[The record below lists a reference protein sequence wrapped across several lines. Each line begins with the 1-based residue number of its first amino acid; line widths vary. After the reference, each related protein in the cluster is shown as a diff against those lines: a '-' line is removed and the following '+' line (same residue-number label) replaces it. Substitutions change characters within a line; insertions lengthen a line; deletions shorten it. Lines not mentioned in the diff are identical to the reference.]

1 MMELQAERARK
12 LIQNQKKHLQNIA
25 IQFLKA
31 QQEKSN
37 KSRIRKH
44 FMRQGKNSNQTSIT

>member
-12 LIQNQKKHLQNIA
+12 LIQNQKKHLQNKA